1 MIKEKVYPNGLRLIV
16 DKNKRSKVV
25 SAGIVVNIG
34 SVIEEPHEY
43 GLAHFMEHVM
53 FKSTTTRHYKEAS
66 KLLEGLGIR
75 YNALTSKQYTYYH
88 FDCILDSLRE
98 GLDIFADMFFNG
110 LFDAEEIETEKQ
122 VVLEEM
128 NMSEDYSDEILMHNL
143 MTNMYDGKI
152 NAHPVLGDRSVIES
166 ATPATLRAFKDKYY
180 RAENMIISVVGDV
193 DFDTIESYVS
203 ALFASHYTYEA
214 TPIPRLDVA
223 IEPHIKSQYVTV
235 EKDEKQVTL
244 GIIIRAP
251 RVKDRQYYAFDL
263 YSQILGNGRC
273 SRLFDRVRE
282 RDGLC
287 YMIGAHSLS
296 SILAGSLVIDVSVA
310 PEKLPQALDDIQE
323 EIYGMIDSVTE
334 EELKRIKT
342 AIKTRLIFVGEHNG
356 IMARCNAN
364 DIYDYG
370 KVVSIAQETKKV
382 DNVTLAEVNAIAKM
396 IAKETKFVV
405 CAVGKDVDVSV
416 LKNHFKLG

>member
-1 MIKEKVYPNGLRLIV
+1 MIKEKIYPNGLRLVV
-16 DKNKRSKVV
+16 DKNKRSRVV
-25 SAGIVVNIG
+25 SAGIMVNIG

-43 GLAHFMEHVM
+43 GLAHLMEHVM
-53 FKSTTTRHYKEAS
+53 FKSTTTRHYKEVS
-66 KLLEGLGIR
+66 KLLEGLGIK
-75 YNALTSKQYTYYH
+75 YNAFTSKQCTYYH
-88 FDCILDSLRE
+88 FDCILDSLRD
-98 GLDIFADMFFNG
+98 GFDLFADMFFNG

-128 NMSEDYSDEILMHNL
+128 NMSEDYSEDILMHNL
-143 MTNMYDGKI
+143 MLNMYDGKI

-180 RAENMIISVVGDV
+180 TAENMVVVVVGDV
-193 DFDTIESYVS
+193 DFDTVDKYVS
-203 ALFASHYTYEA
+203 ELFASHYDYIA

-223 IEPHIKSQYVTV
+223 IEPSIKTQYLTV
-235 EKDEKQVTL
+235 EKDEKQVSL

-251 RVKDRQYYAFDL
+251 RLKDRLHYALGL
-263 YSQILGNGRC
+263 YTHILGNGRC

-287 YMIGAHSLS
+287 YAITAYNLS
-296 SILAGSLVIDVSVA
+296 SILSGSLVIDVSVA
-310 PEKLPQALDDIQE
+310 PEKLAQALDDIQE
-323 EIYGMIDSVTE
+323 EIYGMVDTVTE

-342 AIKTRLIFVGEHNG
+342 SIKTMFIFMSERNG
-356 IMARCNAN
+356 IVARSSAN

-370 KVVSIAQETKKV
+370 KVLTLAHESKKI
-382 DNVTLAEVNAIAKM
+382 DNVTLAEVNAVAKN

-405 CAVGKDVDVSV
+405 CAVGKDVDVSI